1 MMYKEMAE
9 MIYYYIIKAE
19 MVFLRLYKVNPLEI
33 MKGMSL
39 LDLNT
44 YMTMIEKEEKKEHE
58 SMKKSKVM
66 ECLKGISDYLNVM
79 FYKK

>member
-1 MMYKEMAE
+1 MMYKEMSE

-19 MVFLRLYKVNPLEI
+19 MVFLRLYKVNPLEV
-33 MKGMSL
+33 MRSMSL
-39 LDLNT
+39 LDLNA

-58 SMKKSKVM
+58 SMKKSKMM

>member
-33 MKGMSL
+33 MRGMSL

>member
-1 MMYKEMAE
+1 MMYKEIAE

-33 MKGMSL
+33 MRGMSL

>member
-1 MMYKEMAE
+1 MVY
-9 MIYYYIIKAE
+9 IYIMKAE
-19 MVFLRLYKVNPLEI
+19 LIFLRIYKVNPFEMLEHLSI
-33 MKGMSL
+33 

-44 YMTMIEKEEKKEHE
+44 YMVAIEREEKKEHDG
-58 SMKKSKVM
+58 MKKSKIM